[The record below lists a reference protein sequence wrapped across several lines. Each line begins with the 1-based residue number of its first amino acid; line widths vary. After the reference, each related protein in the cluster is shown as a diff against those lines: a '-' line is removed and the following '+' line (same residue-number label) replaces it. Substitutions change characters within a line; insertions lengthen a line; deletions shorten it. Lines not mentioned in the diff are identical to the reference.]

1 MGWGSVL
8 FNYIDLLWVPV
19 ALLCLHKGQ
28 RLKAVLFV
36 LTCAFALRLQIELM
50 ESIGYGRGFF
60 RLIDASLYIRGMV
73 AYSVFILGFFIMS
86 HFSPKTD
93 SFVYVAAS
101 ITIFIAAFCVSS
113 LIMVL

>member
-1 MGWGSVL
+1 MGWETVL
-8 FNYIDLLWVPV
+8 FNHIDLLWVPV
-19 ALLCLHKGQ
+19 ALFCLHKGQ

-36 LTCAFALRLQIELM
+36 LVCAFAMRLQIELM
-50 ESIGYGRGFF
+50 QSIGYGRGFF
-60 RLIDASLYIRGMV
+60 RLMDTPLYIRGLV
-73 AYSVFILGFFIMS
+73 TYSVFILGFFIMS

-93 SFVYVAAS
+93 SFVYIAAS

>member
-1 MGWGSVL
+1 MGWEQIL
-8 FNYIDLLWVPV
+8 FNHIDLLWVPV

-36 LTCAFALRLQIELM
+36 LACAFIMRLQIELM
-50 ESIGYGRGFF
+50 ESIGYDDGFL
-60 RLIDASLYIRGMV
+60 RWIDASLYIRGLIT
-73 AYSVFILGFFIMS
+73 YSLFILGFFILS
-86 HFSPKTD
+86 SFSPRTD

-113 LIMVL
+113 LVMVL

>member
-1 MGWGSVL
+1 MGWQSIL

-28 RLKAVLFV
+28 RLKAALFV
-36 LTCAFALRLQIELM
+36 LACAFVMRLQIELM
-50 ESIGYGRGFF
+50 QSIGYGNGFF
-60 RLIDASLYIRGMV
+60 RLIDTPLYIRGLV
-73 AYSVFILGFFIMS
+73 TYSVFILGLFILS

-93 SFVYVAAS
+93 SFVYIAAS

>member
-1 MGWGSVL
+1 MGWETFL
-8 FNYIDLLWVPV
+8 FNHIDLLWVPV

-28 RLKAVLFV
+28 RLKASLFV
-36 LTCAFALRLQIELM
+36 LMCAFVMRLQIELM

-60 RLIDASLYIRGMV
+60 GFINTPLYVRGLIT
-73 AYSVFILGFFIMS
+73 YSVFILGLFILS

-93 SFVYVAAS
+93 SFVYIAAS

-113 LIMVL
+113 LVMVL